1 MKRHWRKSAIAMAA
15 TALVVTAVTATASAT
30 TPPTSEPAST
40 EPAGTAAVGTEPAGT
55 EAAGTAASGG
65 GDLIAYDESAS
76 CGDVT
81 VNASNIAKIEATD
94 AQTVVFTL
102 CAPDP
107 AIPAK
112 VAFSS
117 LQIAPSE
124 YLSEADGLVNAPIG
138 TGPYRLSAWERGSQI
153 VLEANPDYWG
163 DAPLSPTAVF
173 QWNPEGAQR
182 LVQLESGSADG
193 IDNVNTDDFE
203 RISGNADLQLIP
215 REPLNVF
222 YAGFNVDMAPFD
234 DPVVREAI
242 ALGIDRQRLI
252 DNFYPGGS
260 QAATQFLPPGI
271 PGYEEGFVDFTYDP
285 EAAAELLA
293 SVYPDGLD
301 VTLSYR
307 EEARGYLPQ
316 PTPIAT
322 DIQAQLG
329 EIGINVTLDLQE
341 STTLIDNVNSGS
353 LPFFLL
359 GWGADYP
366 DPSNFF
372 DYHFGPAQ
380 VQFGT
385 GFDDIYQVI
394 AEAGATTDP
403 QARLDLYATLNPL
416 LQTNI
421 PMVPIAYGG
430 SAVAYKAT
438 VEGAHASPLSNE
450 SLAVMGV
457 EGQDQFVFVQNGEPG
472 GLYCADET
480 DGESLRVCE
489 QIGEAL
495 LAYEVGGTAS
505 VPALAESFESNE
517 DFTVWT
523 FQLREG
529 VTFHDGSTFE
539 ANDVV
544 ESYRVQWDAADP
556 RHVGRTGDFQYW
568 GALFGGFLNPP
579 PAEEEA
585 AAPTPTT
592 EPEGTAPATT
602 AAG

>member
-1 MKRHWRKSAIAMAA
+1 MRRHWRKSAIAMAA
-15 TALVVTAVTATASAT
+15 TALVISAVTATASAT
-30 TPPTSEPAST
+30 TVPPDT
-40 EPAGTAAVGTEPAGT
+40 EPAGTEPAGT
-55 EAAGTAASGG
+55 EAAGG
-65 GDLIAYDESAS
+65 GDLISYDESAS
-76 CGDVT
+76 CGDPT

-94 AQTVVFTL
+94 ASTVVFTL

-124 YLSEADGLVNAPIG
+124 YLSDAEGLVNAPIG
-138 TGPYRLSAWERGSQI
+138 TGPYSLSAWERGSQI
-153 VLEANPDYWG
+153 VLEANPGYWG
-163 DAPLSPTAVF
+163 DAALSPTAVF
-173 QWNPEGAQR
+173 QWNPESAQR
-182 LVQLESGSADG
+182 LVQLESGAADA
-193 IDNVNTDDFE
+193 IDNVNTDDIA
-203 RISGNADLQLIP
+203 RIEGNADLQLIT

-242 ALGIDRQRLI
+242 ALGLDRQRLI
-252 DNFYPGGS
+252 DNFYPTGS
-260 QAATQFLPPGI
+260 QAASQFLPPGM
-271 PGYEEGFVDFTYDP
+271 PGYDEEFVDFTYDP
-285 EAAAELLA
+285 DGAAALISEA
-293 SVYPDGLD
+293 YPDGLE

-307 EEARGYLPQ
+307 EEARPYLPQ

-322 DIQAQLG
+322 DIQAQLAD
-329 EIGINVTLDLQE
+329 IGIDVTLDLQE
-341 STTLIDNVNSGS
+341 STTLIDNINSAA
-353 LPFFLL
+353 LPFYLL

-380 VQFGT
+380 DQFGT
-385 GFDDIYQVI
+385 GFPEIFDVI
-394 AEAGATTDP
+394 AEAGATLDP
-403 QARLDLYATLNPL
+403 DTRLEVYSTINPL
-416 LQTNI
+416 LQTDI
-421 PMVPIAYGG
+421 PVVPIAYGG
-430 SAVAYKAT
+430 SAMAYKAG
-438 VEGAHASPLSNE
+438 VVGAHASPLTNE
-450 SLAVMGV
+450 SLAVMGI

-489 QIGEAL
+489 QISEGL

-505 VPALAESFESNE
+505 VPALAESYESNE

-523 FQLREG
+523 FNLREG

-544 ESYRVQWDAADP
+544 ESYRVQWDLEDP
-556 RHVGRTGDFQYW
+556 RHVGRTGGFDYW
-568 GALFGGFLNPP
+568 GALFGGFLHPAPP
-579 PAEEEA
+579 EEEA
-585 AAPTPTT
+585 PAAPATT
-592 EPEGTAPATT
+592 EPAGTAPATT
-602 AAG
+602 EAG